1 LRRFDGRS
9 AVPVQQCGEIF
20 GVAACRRRRATK
32 TGGRYRMA
40 RSLLGRLASRKPV
53 EVLLAQA
60 AEEGRHSLR
69 RVLGPVQLT
78 TLGIGCIIGAGI
90 FVLTGHAAHQHAGPG
105 IVLSFVIA
113 GMVSAFAALCYAE
126 LASMIPVSGSAY
138 TYAYATLGKLFAW
151 IIAWDLIVEYLFTA
165 ATVSVGWSG
174 YFTGLM
180 HDIGV
185 HIPAAWSQA
194 PYTTAADGFGLVP
207 TGAII
212 NLPAAFIIGLTSF
225 VLALG
230 ISQSAW
236 FNAAMVAVKVGV
248 VLLVIVFGFAFVD
261 VSNWSPF
268 IPEAVTDPA
277 TGTSRFGIPGVITA
291 AGVIFF
297 AYIGFES
304 VSTAAQETVNPQRN
318 MPIGILAALAICTL
332 LYILMCLV
340 ITGVVHYT
348 DPGLAEARPI
358 YTIVDAMGPSFTWLK
373 FVVTIGATIGLGS
386 TILVLL
392 YGQSRIFYA
401 VARDGLLP
409 KAFGSVD
416 PKRRTPVVGT
426 AITAIAGGL
435 MGGLFPIGLL
445 GELVSVGTLL
455 AFAMICAGV
464 MYLRI
469 RRPDLPRSFKT
480 PVWWLTAPLGIA
492 SCVYLISSLP
502 VATFWR
508 LLVWMAIGLAIY
520 ALYAFRHSQYHEAVR
535 EVAAAEQ

>member
-1 LRRFDGRS
+1 MNREQFL
-9 AVPVQQCGEIF
+9 
-20 GVAACRRRRATK
+20 
-32 TGGRYRMA
+32 Y
-40 RSLLGRLASRKPV
+40 RKPIP
-53 EVLLAQA
+53 VLLAQA
-60 AEEGRHSLR
+60 AEEGSHTLKRC
-69 RVLGPVQLT
+69 LGPFQLT

-90 FVLTGHAAHQHAGPG
+90 FVLTGHAAHEHAGPG
-105 IVLSFVIA
+105 IVLSFVLA
-113 GMVSAFAALCYAE
+113 GLVSAFAALCYAE

-138 TYAYATLGKLFAW
+138 TYAYATLGQLFAW

-165 ATVSVGWSG
+165 STVSVGWSG

-180 HDIGV
+180 HDLGV
-185 HIPAAWSQA
+185 HIPKAWSEA
-194 PYTTAADGFGLVP
+194 PYKPLDTGFGLQR

-212 NLPAAFIIGLTSF
+212 NLPAAFIIAFTSF
-225 VLALG
+225 ILSRGVTE
-230 ISQSAW
+230 SAW
-236 FNAAMVAVKVGV
+236 FNTAMVMVKVGV

-261 VSNWSPF
+261 ASNWIPF
-268 IPEAVTDPA
+268 IPPA
-277 TGTSRFGIPGVITA
+277 TVNPETGAAQYGYAGVVTA

-304 VSTAAQETVNPQRN
+304 VSTAAQEAVNPQRT
-318 MPIGILAALAICTL
+318 MPIGILAALAICTV

-340 ITGVVHYT
+340 ITGVVKYT

-358 YTIVDAMGPSFTWLK
+358 YTVVEAMGPSFTWLK

-392 YGQSRIFYA
+392 YGQSRIFYSM
-401 VARDGLLP
+401 ARDGLLP
-409 KAFGSVD
+409 SAFGSVD
-416 PKRRTPVVGT
+416 PERRTPVVGT
-426 AITAIAGGL
+426 AITAVVGGL

-469 RRPDLPRSFKT
+469 RHPDLPRSFRT
-480 PVWWLTAPLGIA
+480 PVWWLTAPLGIG
-492 SCVYLISSLP
+492 SCVYLIASLP

-508 LLVWMAIGLAIY
+508 LAVWMAIGLVIY
-520 ALYAFRHSQYHEAVR
+520 FTYAHRHARDYGDS
-535 EVAAAEQ
+535 